1 MTAAA
6 GGGRGQRWT
15 YRRLRLMLSR
25 AYGVNSRGGP
35 DTAAA
40 AAALG
45 VSPRTVQRWLR
56 GKPRAFVAL
65 PDGRLE
71 QIRRDIRPDGQS
83 LTQEQLSAAYARNAI
98 ERIALPGGVGVLPA
112 WKQRRWLEPHL
123 VAVLE
128 LPAGGLRQVTV
139 GRKSNRTLVELG
151 KRGKVLSHTTVA
163 TRFHATALASAVLQQ
178 VDGWRVTAPAGLVK
192 QGRTQ
197 TWVAAAPRVSLP
209 ELAVTQG
216 LA

>member
-1 MTAAA
+1 
-6 GGGRGQRWT
+6 
-15 YRRLRLMLSR
+15 MLSL

-56 GKPRAFVAL
+56 GKPRAFASL
-65 PDGRLE
+65 PTGRLE

-83 LTQEQLSAAYARNAI
+83 LNQEQLTATYARSAI
-98 ERIALPGGVGVLPA
+98 ERIALPGEVGVLPA
-112 WKQRRWLEPHL
+112 WRQRRWIEPHL

-128 LPAGGLRQVTV
+128 LPGGGLRQVTV
-139 GRKSNRTLVELG
+139 SRKSDRTLAELG

-163 TRFHATALASAVLQQ
+163 TRFHATALVAVVLQQ
-178 VDGWRVTAPAGLVK
+178 TDAWRVTAPAGLVK

-197 TWVAAAPRVSLP
+197 TWAVAAPRVSLP